1 MCLCD
6 HEIQQRRGNWS
17 LIMYLSI
24 CGGRDETLLPIKRQ
38 RLFRLWRH
46 CNQIHRSSSS
56 EATSQTLG
64 NQPPSPLCVTSTPL
78 PHLAPTP
85 FTPRPEIVHYI
96 SSGIIKSPLYA
107 FTHTKIL
114 ASAVTPP
121 GKTQCVTLM
130 RLLAAAS
137 FLRMNPLAFICHTYS
152 QREIGH

>member
-1 MCLCD
+1 MSSLLGD

-24 CGGRDETLLPIKRQ
+24 CGGGDETLLPIKRQ

-46 CNQIHRSSSS
+46 CNQIRRSSSS

-78 PHLAPTP
+78 SHLAPTP
-85 FTPRPEIVHYI
+85 FTPRPETVHYI
-96 SSGIIKSPLYA
+96 SPGIIKSPLYA

-114 ASAVTPP
+114 ASAVTLPPP
-121 GKTQCVTLM
+121 GKTQWVTLM
-130 RLLAAAS
+130 RSLPA
-137 FLRMNPLAFICHTYS
+137 
-152 QREIGH
+152 GGG